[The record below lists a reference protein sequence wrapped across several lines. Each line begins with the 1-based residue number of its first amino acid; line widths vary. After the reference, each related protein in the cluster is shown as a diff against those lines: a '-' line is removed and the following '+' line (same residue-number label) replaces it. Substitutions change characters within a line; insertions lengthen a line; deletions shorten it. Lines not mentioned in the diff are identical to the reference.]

1 MITNDY
7 KRTLILDFDGSVFLP
22 ENIEKFDLR
31 IYEEKLRYSAKFSD
45 MTRLESIIKKGF
57 EKYRTFFLGSGD
69 FHHISYLLIKNIPQ
83 EKLQVVVF
91 DNHTDNMFFPAGIH
105 CGSWVYHASMLP
117 HVSNISVFGIASRDL
132 TGLDLIQNRF
142 SVIKSGKVKYYC
154 IAPVSKHAHLLSG
167 NKITD
172 ISASRKNITDVVK
185 EHLAGNGL
193 PVYLSLDKD
202 VFLNDV
208 VRTTWDQGLLSEG
221 EVLKCMEELVPYII
235 SADIVGDIS
244 FYKYKNPLKRIMQ
257 WMDKKRQPPYNIEK
271 ERMKHLNINMKILS
285 FLKGI
290 SN

>member
-1 MITNDY
+1 MLTNDY

-31 IYEEKLRYSAKFSD
+31 IHEEKLRYSAKFSD
-45 MTRLESIIKKGF
+45 MTRLESIIKKGL
-57 EKYRTFFLGSGD
+57 EKHRTFFLGSGD
-69 FHHISYLLIKNIPQ
+69 LHHISYLLIKNIPQ
-83 EKLQVVVF
+83 ERLQVIVF

-132 TGLDLIQNRF
+132 TGLDLIQNHF

-154 IAPVSKHAHLLSG
+154 LTPVSKYASLLSG
-167 NKITD
+167 AKIKD
-172 ISASRKNITDVVK
+172 ISASRKNIADVLK
-185 EHLAGNGL
+185 EHLKDNSL

-221 EVLKCMEELVPYII
+221 EILKCVEELAPYII
-235 SADIVGDIS
+235 AADIVGDIS

-257 WMDKKRQPPYNIEK
+257 WMDKKEQPPYNIEK
-271 ERMKHLNINMKILS
+271 ERMKHLHINMKILS